1 MERMTSLIV
10 ATRNLHKV
18 TEIRDILGTQFP
30 CLSLEDFPPA
40 PLVHEDGTTFAQN
53 AAKKALELAAWF
65 SISAVPNER
74 VGINRYF
81 VLADDSGLEVDA
93 LNGAPGVHS
102 ARFAATDRTEGNS
115 SDTDNLN
122 KLLRLLENVPLENR
136 SARFRCV
143 LALTP
148 TVTSSTGKLPTAD
161 ESETQTRLFEGTC
174 EGRIAFAPRGKGGFG
189 YDPVF
194 IPMGYE
200 QSFAELGDQLKNG
213 LSHRA
218 KALGKLKQWLDASWG
233 NIPRG

>member
-1 MERMTSLIV
+1 MINLLI
-10 ATRNLHKV
+10 ATRNSHKII
-18 TEIRDILGTQFP
+18 EIRDILGTQFH
-30 CLSLEDFPPA
+30 CLSLEDFPAA
-40 PLVHEDGTTFAQN
+40 PLVHEDGHTFAQN
-53 AAKKALELAAWF
+53 ATKKAALLATWLFA
-65 SISAVPNER
+65 SPMLNGPAVARLN
-74 VGINRYF
+74 F

-102 ARFAATDRTEGNS
+102 ARFAATDRAEGNS
-115 SDTDNLN
+115 SDVDNLN

-143 LALTP
+143 LAMTP
-148 TVTSSTGKLPTAD
+148 TIMSSTGKLPTAD
-161 ESETQTRLFEGTC
+161 ESETQTRLFEGAC

>member
-30 CLSLEDFPPA
+30 CLSLEDFSPA

-53 AAKKALELAAWF
+53 AAKKAVELAKWF
-65 SISAVPNER
+65 SNSGVPNER
-74 VGINRYF
+74 VGINQAF

-102 ARFAATDRTEGNS
+102 ARFAATDRTQGNS
-115 SDTDNLN
+115 SDTDNLS
-122 KLLRLLENVPLENR
+122 KLLRLLMSVPLEKR

-148 TVTSSTGKLPTAD
+148 IVPRFMGKSPTA
-161 ESETQTRLFEGTC
+161 EEFEMHTRIFEGAC
-174 EGRIAFAPRGKGGFG
+174 EGRIAFVPRGKGGFG

-194 IPMGYE
+194 IPTGYE
-200 QSFAELGDQLKNG
+200 QSFAELGDLGAGFKNEF
-213 LSHRA
+213 SHRA
-218 KALGKLKQWLDASWG
+218 KALQALKSAFMT
-233 NIPRG
+233 

>member
-1 MERMTSLIV
+1 MINLLI
-10 ATRNLHKV
+10 ATRNSHKII
-18 TEIRDILGTQFP
+18 EIRDILGTQFH
-30 CLSLEDFPPA
+30 CLSLEDFPAA
-40 PLVHEDGTTFAQN
+40 PLVHEDGHTLAQN
-53 AAKKALELAAWF
+53 ATKKAALLATWVFA
-65 SISAVPNER
+65 SAMLNGPAVTRLN
-74 VGINRYF
+74 F

-102 ARFAATDRTEGNS
+102 ARFAASDRTEGNS
-115 SDTDNLN
+115 SDVDNLN

-148 TVTSSTGKLPTAD
+148 TIMSSTGKLPTAD

-194 IPMGYE
+194 IPTGYE

-218 KALGKLKQWLDASWG
+218 KALGKLKQWLDASWE
-233 NIPRG
+233 NIPAG